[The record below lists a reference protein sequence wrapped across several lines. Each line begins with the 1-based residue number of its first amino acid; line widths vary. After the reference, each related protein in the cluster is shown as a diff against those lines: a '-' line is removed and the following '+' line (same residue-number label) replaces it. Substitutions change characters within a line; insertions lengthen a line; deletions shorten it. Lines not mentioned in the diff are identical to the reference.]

1 MATGTVRECS
11 IVKTCDLVCAL
22 LCVALLLSHLVRAC
36 VAEVLVERVTRFG
49 CDARLCVVHLPLR
62 AAWRRLA
69 CGRHRS
75 SALCVPQRASR
86 EQHCG
91 CVSPLWVGEAR
102 SSYQHG
108 SLAPPRPVPPPAY
121 ARRGRTPPRG
131 RLRASARRQLC
142 APAAGHRPAL
152 HRPPA
157 PAPRPLPATGHRTAA
172 AAHEREHPARRG
184 HSTRAAPS
192 LTPRA
197 PQRPFRA
204 SGGRREGAARH
215 HDARG
220 GAGSSHGG

>member
-108 SLAPPRPVPPPAY
+108 SLAPTQ
-121 ARRGRTPPRG
+121 ARTAA
-131 RLRASARRQLC
+131 RLRPAGAHPAPRAATRLGQAAALRPGRRAQAR
-142 APAAGHRPAL
+142 P
-152 HRPPA
+152 PPA
-157 PAPRPLPATGHRTAA
+157 PAPRPATASSDGT
-172 AAHEREHPARRG
+172 PDRR
-184 HSTRAAPS
+184 R
-192 LTPRA
+192 
-197 PQRPFRA
+197 RP
-204 SGGRREGAARH
+204 
-215 HDARG
+215 
-220 GAGSSHGG
+220 